1 VGGFNNTDGK
11 HIIMPEQNRD
21 RGILTSADRSF
32 RNGEAELRNEQ
43 SRRDARYRIRNRLS
57 NAILDFQI
65 LLNSLDEKD
74 SESVFEN
81 LLSQNGEEIE
91 LAPSHELI
99 QAITFLYEG
108 IDGQG
113 FDFEEVLELA
123 IVRSETRQGRIVQ
136 DIEIQIN
143 VDSETPDPN
152 ELLERLRSG
161 EDLSDAELDILV
173 RESDFDDLKNL
184 IKDGIISGDI
194 QSAEDT
200 ESGGANEE

>member
-1 VGGFNNTDGK
+1 
-11 HIIMPEQNRD
+11 MSEQNRD

-32 RNGEAELRNEQ
+32 LNGEAELRNEQ

-91 LAPSHELI
+91 LAPNHELI

-108 IDGQG
+108 IEGQG

-143 VDSETPDPN
+143 IDSETPDPN

-200 ESGGANEE
+200 ESGGTTEE

>member
-1 VGGFNNTDGK
+1 
-11 HIIMPEQNRD
+11 MSEQNRD

-32 RNGEAELRNEQ
+32 LNGEAELRNEQ

-91 LAPSHELI
+91 LAPNHELI

-108 IDGQG
+108 IEGQG

-143 VDSETPDPN
+143 IDSETPDPN

-200 ESGGANEE
+200 ESGGSTEE

>member
-1 VGGFNNTDGK
+1 
-11 HIIMPEQNRD
+11 MSEQNRD

-32 RNGEAELRNEQ
+32 LNGEAELRNEQ

-91 LAPSHELI
+91 LAPNHELI

-108 IDGQG
+108 IESQG

-123 IVRSETRQGRIVQ
+123 IVRSETRQGRVVQ

-143 VDSETPDPN
+143 IDSETPDPN

-200 ESGGANEE
+200 ESGGSTEE

>member
-1 VGGFNNTDGK
+1 
-11 HIIMPEQNRD
+11 MSEQNRD

-32 RNGEAELRNEQ
+32 LNGEAELRNEQ

-91 LAPSHELI
+91 LAPNHELI

-108 IDGQG
+108 IEGQG

-200 ESGGANEE
+200 ESGGTIEE

>member
-1 VGGFNNTDGK
+1 
-11 HIIMPEQNRD
+11 MSEQNRD

-32 RNGEAELRNEQ
+32 LNGEAELRNEQ

-91 LAPSHELI
+91 LAPNHELI

-108 IDGQG
+108 IEGQG
-113 FDFEEVLELA
+113 FDFEKVLELA
-123 IVRSETRQGRIVQ
+123 IVRSETRQGRVVQ

-143 VDSETPDPN
+143 IDSETPDPN

-200 ESGGANEE
+200 ESGDAIEE